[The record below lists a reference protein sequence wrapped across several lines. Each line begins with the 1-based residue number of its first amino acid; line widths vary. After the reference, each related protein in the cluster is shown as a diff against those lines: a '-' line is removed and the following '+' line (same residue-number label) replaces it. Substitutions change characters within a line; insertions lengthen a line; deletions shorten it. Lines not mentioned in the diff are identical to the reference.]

1 MCWRMNEMI
10 LSWDGSFLLKL
21 VSKLNEYPAWSYLI
35 AYVLIVKRIIFFLLL
50 NKMAKSRRA
59 MSCSPQLVPSFLCYC
74 VSGSKDQ
81 NIISWARCKIFP
93 KLMGWN
99 NVACFGF
106 FWIFFIQKGLFL
118 IMLLLACNTDRQ
130 PSSGERKRRI
140 AQKYFILLHTSGM
153 PYFKRSKE
161 NWAWLYTVQFKSPY
175 NTNIT
180 KNN

>member
-106 FWIFFIQKGLFL
+106 FWFFIQKGLFL

-153 PYFKRSKE
+153 LYFERSKE